1 MDTKIAHKLATL
13 ALGVALAAAAIPSAA
28 SAQEAPPQGP
38 PPPGAT
44 FQGAPQ
50 DRPSYASPGEDSVH
64 GRIISFDGQ
73 YNLSVRDDNGYVDHV
88 QLHQGTI
95 INPTGLTLHPGM
107 VVTILGVN
115 SGSTLAA
122 NEVDTP
128 YIYGPRYAYGYP
140 GYAYPPVAIGLGF
153 HFR

>member
-1 MDTKIAHKLATL
+1 MDTKFTHKLGTL

-38 PPPGAT
+38 PP
-44 FQGAPQ
+44 QGPAVQSGPQ
-50 DRPSYASPGEDSVH
+50 DRPSYASPGEDSVR

-73 YNLSVRDDNGYVDHV
+73 YNLTVRDDNGYVDHV

-107 VVTILGVN
+107 SVTILGVN
-115 SGSTLAA
+115 QGSILAA

-128 YIYGPRYAYGYP
+128 YNYGPRIAYGYP
-140 GYAYPPVAIGLGF
+140 AYAYPPIAVGLGF